1 MLRRLWRNWR
11 NRRRAVAE
19 ARRILGRPEYAGRVT
34 PRQKQELLALRA
46 YFCRE
51 KMGKSWDER
60 LNLYLLAASLPP
72 EARIVEIGAWVGV
85 GTAYLGC
92 GLRAGQG
99 GQIYAVDTFKGDTL
113 NPETAAAWQKSSA
126 GLGGGTLATF
136 NKHISAFHLEMMVSP
151 LVRTSVEAARQWS
164 GDPIHLLYM
173 DGDHVYN
180 MVKAD
185 YDHWA
190 GFVPP
195 GGWIV
200 FHDYDE
206 RHPDVTRLVN
216 EVLAG
221 DLAGKETRL
230 VDSLLM
236 IRR

>member
-1 MLRRLWRNWR
+1 MVGKFFQTWRT
-11 NRRRAVAE
+11 RRRAVAE

-46 YFCRE
+46 YFCKE

-60 LNLYLLAASLPP
+60 LTLYLLAASLPP

-99 GQIYAVDTFKGDTL
+99 GQVYAVDTFKGDTRDL
-113 NPETAAAWQKSSA
+113 ETAAAWQKSVEK
-126 GLGGGTLATF
+126 LGGGTLATF
-136 NKHISAFHLEMMVSP
+136 NQHISAFHLEKMVSP
-151 LVRTSVEAARQWS
+151 LVRTSLEAARQWS
-164 GDPIHLLYM
+164 GDPIHLLYVA
-173 DGDHVYN
+173 GDHVYD